1 MTRGRLLAGVASI
14 ALFAGPATAAD
25 VLTVAPSAPAPSSWA
40 GGYVG
45 VTAGGAWGAFGTAT
59 STPVNPSNFFSDAA
73 VVGAINVAGA
83 NSAKTNGFA
92 TGIEAGYNW
101 QNGPFLLGVEADL
114 QSLHLNGAA
123 SSGAIRYPDGG
134 GQFVVTSYSA
144 ANWLFTARARAGLVA
159 GNGALLFLTG
169 GLAVTHLSTDFV
181 FSPANGV
188 AESAKLDAAKAGYV
202 IGGGA
207 EAPLTDLLSVKA
219 EYLYVK
225 FSDTTVSGNLP
236 AGAAPQAFAHTGDL
250 AANILRLGLNYR
262 FAGVDPRPGSLATPV
277 RMPAKMPVWQTPALS
292 TDWEVEAGARV
303 WFSSGTIGAP
313 QPLLDS
319 TGALA
324 SRITFEGQDAV
335 SGETFARIDHA
346 SGVFVKG
353 FLGAG
358 AINRGTMNDED
369 FPGDVA
375 YSNTLQSSSG
385 SIGYGTID
393 LGYAFLRAPGA
404 RVGVFAGYNYY
415 HQHVNTYGCTQLAGD
430 EVCVPAGFVPANVLA
445 LAEDDRFNSLRLG
458 VSAQV
463 LLTDRLKLTAEAAYL
478 PWVNFA
484 GQDDHNLRQ
493 LLVPEASASGNGV
506 MLEGILGYDITDAW
520 NVGIGGRYWAWNMR
534 TGDVGFNFLGSNTPL
549 TFQPGR
555 FTSERYGMFV
565 QTSYRWGDSN
575 GAAATRRVNA
585 APAPAAAMDW
595 SGFYLGGHLG
605 GGRSNDGWSDPFG
618 PTPAPLGSVNVA
630 GFGDTIHAGGP
641 LGGGQIGFNLQSG
654 QWVFGVAAD
663 ASAADLRGENTCFS
677 GIGGI
682 NCQRV
687 VNAFGAITGR
697 VGYAFDRSL
706 AYAKGGAAW
715 TRTTYELNGNTGALT
730 LGSGST
736 GMTSWGWTAGGG
748 IEYALT
754 SNWTTFLEYDHIGLS
769 GTNVSF
775 PPVAV
780 INAQA
785 ISVRQRIDVV
795 KLGVNYKFDWGAIVA
810 AR

>member
-1 MTRGRLLAGVASI
+1 MTRGRLFAGVASI
-14 ALFAGPATAAD
+14 ALVAGPATAAD
-25 VLTVAPSAPAPSSWA
+25 VLTHAPVPAPAPSSWN

-45 VTAGGAWGAFGTAT
+45 ITAGGAWSAFATTT
-59 STPVNPSNFFSDAA
+59 STGVNPETPFSNGSI
-73 VVGAINVAGA
+73 VGAVNAAGA

-123 SSGAIRYPDGG
+123 SSGAVRYPNMS
-134 GQFVVTSYSA
+134 GQFFTTAYTGI
-144 ANWLFTARARAGLVA
+144 NWLMTARARAGLVA
-159 GNGALLFLTG
+159 ENGALVFVTG
-169 GLAVTHLSTDFV
+169 GLAVTHLNTDYV
-181 FSPANGV
+181 FSPADGV
-188 AESAKLDAAKAGYV
+188 LESAKLDATRAGYA
-202 IGGGA
+202 IGAGG
-207 EAPLTDLLSVKA
+207 ETPLTDRLSVKA

-225 FSDTTVSGNLP
+225 FSDATISGSLP
-236 AGAAPQAFAHTGDL
+236 AGGSAQAFTHTTSF

-262 FAGVDPRPGSLATPV
+262 FAGVDARPGGLALPV
-277 RMPAKMPVWQTPALS
+277 RMPQKMPAWQTLARG
-292 TDWEVEAGARV
+292 TGWEVEAGARV

-319 TGALA
+319 NGALA
-324 SRITFEGQDAV
+324 SRITFAGQDAV

-393 LGYAFLRAPGA
+393 LGFAFLRAPGA
-404 RVGVFAGYNYY
+404 SVGVFAGYNYY
-415 HQHVNTYGCTQLAGD
+415 HQHVNTYGCAQLAGD
-430 EVCVPAGFVPANVLA
+430 EVCAPAGSVPANVMA

-463 LLTDRLKLTAEAAYL
+463 MLTDRLKLTAEAAYL

-506 MLEGILGYDITDAW
+506 MLEGILGYDITEAW

-534 TGDVGFNFLGSNTPL
+534 TGDVGFNFLGSNSPL

-565 QTSYRWGDSN
+565 QTSYRWGDRN
-575 GAAATRRVNA
+575 GAAGTTRVNA
-585 APAPAAAMDW
+585 APAVAMDW

-605 GGRSNDGWSDPFG
+605 GGRSNDSWSDPFG

-630 GFGDTIHAGGP
+630 GFGDAIHAGGP

-654 QWVFGVAAD
+654 RWVFGVAAD

-677 GIGGI
+677 GLGGT

-687 VNAFGAITGR
+687 VNALGAVTGR

-715 TRTTYELNGNTGALT
+715 TRTTYEPNGNTGALT

-736 GMTSWGWTAGGG
+736 GLTSWGWTAGGG

-754 SNWTTFLEYDHIGLS
+754 SNWTTFLEYDRIGLS
-769 GTNVSF
+769 GANVPF
-775 PPVAV
+775 PTVAV

-785 ISVRQRIDVV
+785 ISVRQQIDVV
-795 KLGVNYKFDWGAIVA
+795 KLGVNYKFDWGTIVA
-810 AR
+810 QP